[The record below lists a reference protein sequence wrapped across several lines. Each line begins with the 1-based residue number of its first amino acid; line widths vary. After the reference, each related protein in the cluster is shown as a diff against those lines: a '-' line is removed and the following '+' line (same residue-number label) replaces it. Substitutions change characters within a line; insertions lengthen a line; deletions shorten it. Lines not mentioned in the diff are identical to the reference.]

1 MPDDLDLAAGGPARA
16 GITIGRV
23 LGVLA
28 FVVITVWWIYVFA
41 NGSSVEHPDDF
52 DDAAWTTE
60 AEAVCAARQQAIL
73 DLPNAA
79 SVSTPQERADLVELA
94 TAELD
99 QMVRELAALGPPATS
114 KGAEI
119 VPQWLADYEI
129 YLQDRRNWTEVLRTG
144 DDPPFLISGNADGVR
159 VTDLL
164 GTFAEVNEMRSC
176 APAGDA

>member
-1 MPDDLDLAAGGPARA
+1 M
-16 GITIGRV
+16 

-79 SVSTPQERADLVELA
+79 SVSSPQERADLVPLA
-94 TAELD
+94 
-99 QMVRELAALGPPATS
+99 RG
-114 KGAEI
+114 
-119 VPQWLADYEI
+119 Y
-129 YLQDRRNWTEVLRTG
+129 
-144 DDPPFLISGNADGVR
+144 SG
-159 VTDLL
+159 
-164 GTFAEVNEMRSC
+164 
-176 APAGDA
+176 